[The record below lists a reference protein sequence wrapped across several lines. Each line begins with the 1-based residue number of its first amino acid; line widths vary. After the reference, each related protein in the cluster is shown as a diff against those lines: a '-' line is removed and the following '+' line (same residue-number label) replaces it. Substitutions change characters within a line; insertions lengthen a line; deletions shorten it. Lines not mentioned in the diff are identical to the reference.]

1 MNTNNEIKVETSST
15 SETDNNKTTINPI
28 EETQKQA
35 TAIYKRLYENYS
47 KILPYKINVLSKKQL
62 QKILIGLIEHDVKK
76 YATFI
81 DKQALDVFN
90 ILNVVVESKYAM
102 IFWTYLLHHKEI
114 EEELNKNK
122 KKENK
127 TDGLSTTKTEEN
139 KS

>member
-1 MNTNNEIKVETSST
+1 METNNEIKVETSS
-15 SETDNNKTTINPI
+15 EPQNDNTETTINPL

-35 TAIYKRLYENYS
+35 TVIYKRLYENYS
-47 KILPYKINVLSKKQL
+47 IILPYKINALSKKQL
-62 QKILIGLIEHDVKK
+62 QKILLGLMEHDVKK
-76 YATFI
+76 YASFV
-81 DKQALDVFN
+81 DKEALDVFN

-122 KKENK
+122 QKENQ
-127 TDGLSTTKTEEN
+127 TDGLSTTTTEEN